1 MRLHHL
7 LTYTTEIL
15 KSNAGIKS
23 PTFWSF
29 FSFFFFSTSINAST
43 VIPLTVKTAKDAT
56 YGGIYL
62 LMFCPLRHNENGRI
76 KESVNNSSR
85 ERGIIETSMRAGE
98 EDEVKTSHR
107 INIYMMIYIY
117 IYIKKLVQVEKV
129 GWRERSGFG
138 LSDDHREPC

>member
-1 MRLHHL
+1 MEKALKIHEVTTFTDLHNRDFKIKRRNQISNL
-7 LTYTTEIL
+7 LVL
-15 KSNAGIKS
+15 
-23 PTFWSF
+23 F
-29 FSFFFFSTSINAST
+29 FFLFFSTSINAST

-76 KESVNNSSR
+76 KESVNNSSS

-117 IYIKKLVQVEKV
+117 I
-129 GWRERSGFG
+129 
-138 LSDDHREPC
+138 

>member
-1 MRLHHL
+1 MEKALKIHEVTSFTDLHNRDFKIKRRNQISNL
-7 LTYTTEIL
+7 LVL
-15 KSNAGIKS
+15 
-23 PTFWSF
+23 F
-29 FSFFFFSTSINAST
+29 FFLFFSTSINAST

-76 KESVNNSSR
+76 KESVNNSSS

-129 GWRERSGFG
+129 G
-138 LSDDHREPC
+138 

>member
-1 MRLHHL
+1 MEKALKIHEVTSFTDLHNRDFKIKRRNQISNL
-7 LTYTTEIL
+7 LVL
-15 KSNAGIKS
+15 
-23 PTFWSF
+23 F
-29 FSFFFFSTSINAST
+29 FFLFFSTSINAST

-76 KESVNNSSR
+76 KESVNNSSS

-117 IYIKKLVQVEKV
+117 KEV
-129 GWRERSGFG
+129 ST
-138 LSDDHREPC
+138 S

>member
-1 MRLHHL
+1 MEKALKIHEVTSFTDLHNRDFKIKRRNQISNL
-7 LTYTTEIL
+7 LVL
-15 KSNAGIKS
+15 
-23 PTFWSF
+23 F
-29 FSFFFFSTSINAST
+29 FFLFFSTSINAST

-76 KESVNNSSR
+76 KESVNNSSS

-117 IYIKKLVQVEKV
+117 IYKEV
-129 GWRERSGFG
+129 ST
-138 LSDDHREPC
+138 S

>member
-1 MRLHHL
+1 MEKALKIHEVTTFTDLHNRDFKIKRRNQISNL
-7 LTYTTEIL
+7 LVL
-15 KSNAGIKS
+15 
-23 PTFWSF
+23 F
-29 FSFFFFSTSINAST
+29 FFLFFSTSINAST

-76 KESVNNSSR
+76 KESVNNSSS

-117 IYIKKLVQVEKV
+117 IYKEV
-129 GWRERSGFG
+129 ST
-138 LSDDHREPC
+138 S

>member
-1 MRLHHL
+1 MEKALKIHEVTSFTDLHNRDFKIKRRNQISNL
-7 LTYTTEIL
+7 LVL
-15 KSNAGIKS
+15 
-23 PTFWSF
+23 F
-29 FSFFFFSTSINAST
+29 FFLFFSTSINAST

-76 KESVNNSSR
+76 KESVNNSSS

-107 INIYMMIYIY
+107 ISIYMMIYIY
-117 IYIKKLVQVEKV
+117 I
-129 GWRERSGFG
+129 
-138 LSDDHREPC
+138 

>member
-1 MRLHHL
+1 MEKALKIHEVTTFTDLHNRDFKIKRRNQISNL
-7 LTYTTEIL
+7 LVL
-15 KSNAGIKS
+15 
-23 PTFWSF
+23 F
-29 FSFFFFSTSINAST
+29 FFLFFSTSINAST

-76 KESVNNSSR
+76 KESVNNSSS

-107 INIYMMIYIY
+107 ISIYMMIYIY
-117 IYIKKLVQVEKV
+117 IYKEV
-129 GWRERSGFG
+129 ST
-138 LSDDHREPC
+138 S

>member
-1 MRLHHL
+1 MEKALKIHEVTSFTDLHNRDFKIKRRNQISNL
-7 LTYTTEIL
+7 LVL
-15 KSNAGIKS
+15 
-23 PTFWSF
+23 F
-29 FSFFFFSTSINAST
+29 FFLFFSTSINAST

-117 IYIKKLVQVEKV
+117 IKKLVQVEKV
-129 GWRERSGFG
+129 G
-138 LSDDHREPC
+138 

>member
-1 MRLHHL
+1 MEKALKIHEVTSFTDLHNRDFKIKRRNQISNL
-7 LTYTTEIL
+7 LVL
-15 KSNAGIKS
+15 
-23 PTFWSF
+23 F
-29 FSFFFFSTSINAST
+29 FFLFFSTSINAST

-76 KESVNNSSR
+76 KESVNNSSS

-117 IYIKKLVQVEKV
+117 I
-129 GWRERSGFG
+129 
-138 LSDDHREPC
+138 

>member
-1 MRLHHL
+1 MEKALKIHEVTTFTDLHNRDFKIKRRNQISNL
-7 LTYTTEIL
+7 LVL
-15 KSNAGIKS
+15 
-23 PTFWSF
+23 F
-29 FSFFFFSTSINAST
+29 FFLFFSTSINAST

-76 KESVNNSSR
+76 KESVNNSSS

-107 INIYMMIYIY
+107 ISIYMMIYIY
-117 IYIKKLVQVEKV
+117 I
-129 GWRERSGFG
+129 
-138 LSDDHREPC
+138 